1 MVRVDITCDLM
12 DEDET
17 GHVWALLRDARDQAL
32 IQPGAIVVAG
42 DEDAPAVA
50 EVVDIV
56 DKPAGRVVHLRI
68 LPGQLED
75 YQAVI
80 PASGHIGLTWFP
92 VMPSASPAAGPSL
105 AGRETCGEDDLP
117 ISPNTATS
125 SHPHYGMRAVHGAF
139 DLELH
144 LWAILGSNQ

>member
-1 MVRVDITCDLM
+1 VVRVDITCDLM

-17 GHVWALLRDARDQAL
+17 GHVWAFLRDARDQAL

-50 EVVDIV
+50 EVIDIV
-56 DKPAGRVVHLRI
+56 NKPAGRVVHLRI

-80 PASGHIGLTWFP
+80 Q
-92 VMPSASPAAGPSL
+92 
-105 AGRETCGEDDLP
+105 
-117 ISPNTATS
+117 
-125 SHPHYGMRAVHGAF
+125 RAVIPA
-139 DLELH
+139 
-144 LWAILGSNQ
+144 